1 MGGGGR
7 YLGTAIVLILAITA
21 WVLGHMFPFFMV
33 MKGAGLL
40 RVDESEE
47 RMGLDVSHH
56 GGAAY
61 EATAGEVLGKGA
73 KEDDA
78 LLTRCGATDSSVMFQ
93 HACTRGSKPVLSSGH
108 LTLFCSILVV
118 TGGKTAVL
126 RSWIHA
132 VWMPRWIGLV
142 QCFPRHTY

>member
-7 YLGTAIVLILAITA
+7 YLGTAIVVILAITA
-21 WVLGHMFPFFMV
+21 WVLGHMIPFFIG
-33 MKGAGLL
+33 MKAMGLL

-78 LLTRCGATDSSVMFQ
+78 LLTRCVFSAQAQAIAMQCVGAAARSV
-93 HACTRGSKPVLSSGH
+93 C
-108 LTLFCSILVV
+108 LVGV
-118 TGGKTAVL
+118 HNGVGTA
-126 RSWIHA
+126 RS
-132 VWMPRWIGLV
+132 
-142 QCFPRHTY
+142 

>member
-21 WVLGHMFPFFMV
+21 WVLGHMFPFFIA
-33 MKGAGLL
+33 MKTLGLL

-78 LLTRCGATDSSVMFQ
+78 LLTRCVVLWVHCALPCSSRV
-93 HACTRGSKPVLSSGH
+93 CLC
-108 LTLFCSILVV
+108 FCDML
-118 TGGKTAVL
+118 
-126 RSWIHA
+126 
-132 VWMPRWIGLV
+132 
-142 QCFPRHTY
+142 